1 MDTAHPLPR
10 FPLGRVMATQGVLA
24 SIPQAEIMQALDRH
38 ARCDWGDLD
47 AEDVKANQESL
58 VKGYRPLISTY
69 TSSAGVKF
77 WILTE
82 SDRSATT
89 LLLPEEY

>member
-1 MDTAHPLPR
+1 MNAPVTRPK
-10 FPLGRVMATQGVLA
+10 FPLGQVVATQGVLA
-24 SIPQAEIMQALDRH
+24 AIPQAEMMQALDRH
-38 ARCDWGDLD
+38 IHGDWGEVDPED
-47 AEDVKANQESL
+47 AKANEISL

>member
-1 MDTAHPLPR
+1 METSHLLPR
-10 FPLGRVMATQGVLA
+10 FPLGQVVATQGVLTT
-24 SIPQAEIMQALDRH
+24 IPQFEIVRALDRH
-38 ARCDWGDLD
+38 ARGDWGDLD
-47 AEDVKANQESL
+47 PEDAKKNEIALE
-58 VKGYRPLISTY
+58 KGYRPLLSTY
-69 TSSAGVKF
+69 TSSTGVQF